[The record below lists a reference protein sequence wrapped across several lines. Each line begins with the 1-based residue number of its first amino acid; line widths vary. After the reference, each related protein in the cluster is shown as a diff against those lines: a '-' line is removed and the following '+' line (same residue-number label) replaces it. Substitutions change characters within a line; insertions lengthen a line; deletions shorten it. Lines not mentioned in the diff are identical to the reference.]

1 MMMGRYKKFS
11 TDRLGVSSYKRGIYI
26 LYKYYAGST
35 HTTWLVSFGLSTKK
49 RYFLSLIP
57 VLLVENSKKQPPLF
71 FIQISTYHGF
81 NKHEGWIKHSHCW
94 EETCPEFCEKSN
106 WDYWRTSENDT
117 IGTWGKDSELN
128 VQCGMF

>member
-1 MMMGRYKKFS
+1 MLVKKVKEQS
-11 TDRLGVSSYKRGIYI
+11 PS
-26 LYKYYAGST
+26 
-35 HTTWLVSFGLSTKK
+35 
-49 RYFLSLIP
+49 
-57 VLLVENSKKQPPLF
+57 F

-106 WDYWRTSENDT
+106 WDYWKTTENDT

-128 VQCGMF
+128 VQCGMN